1 MKKYLYSS
9 SIGTFVFDEAFRVLM
24 EVPFDE
30 KQKVAYGL
38 ALGNG
43 EWIPTEEQAMKVHS
57 PIVVVG
63 FKTDKKN
70 HSFSTDDAV
79 ISGISKSLRGRLFEI
94 AAADILV
101 AKQLVKRSVSSDD
114 IVLEASRG
122 LKELE
127 KAINMVVKRLRGWY
141 ELYNPETS
149 RSISDN
155 EQFVD
160 AILSKDKE
168 ELLKELKISSEESMG
183 SSFAPHDL
191 TPIMELAQ
199 QAQSLVKAKEAQ
211 KSYLSHLMATMYP
224 NLSAV
229 ATPLLAA
236 ELLAQ
241 AGSLHKMAM
250 MPSSTI
256 QVLGAEKALFKHLK
270 NRSVKPPKHGHIINH
285 PIMSKVPF
293 EKRGRAARVL
303 ADKISIAIR
312 IDYFKGEF
320 KGEQLLKEVEE
331 MLLK

>member
-1 MKKYLYSS
+1 
-9 SIGTFVFDEAFRVLM
+9 M
-24 EVPFDE
+24 EIPFED
-30 KQKVAYGL
+30 KQKISCGL

-43 EWIPTEEQAMKVHS
+43 DWIPTEEQAMKIHS
-57 PIVVVG
+57 PVTIVG
-63 FKTDKKN
+63 FKEDKKN
-70 HSFSTDDAV
+70 HIFSTEEAV

-94 AAADILV
+94 AAADILI
-101 AKQLVKRSVSSDD
+101 AKQLVKGSVSSDD

-127 KAINMVVKRLRGWY
+127 KTINTIVKRLRGWY

-149 RSISDN
+149 RTISDN
-155 EQFVD
+155 EKFV
-160 AILSKDKE
+160 AEILIKDKDQ
-168 ELLKELKISSEESMG
+168 LLSELKITHEESMG
-183 SSFAPHDL
+183 AAFAPHDL
-191 TPIMELAQ
+191 TPIMELAK
-199 QAQSLVKAKEAQ
+199 QSQDLIKTKEEQ
-211 KSYLSHLMATMYP
+211 KNYLSHLMTKMYP

-229 ATPLLAA
+229 ATPLIAA
-236 ELLAQ
+236 ELLASV
-241 AGSLHKMAM
+241 GSLQRMAM

-270 NRSVKPPKHGHIINH
+270 NKAVKPPKHGHIINH

-320 KGEQLLKEVEE
+320 IGEKLLKEVED